1 MAMCPN
7 WKAGFVLALIPVLS
21 LQLAA
26 TAQGSPAGSL
36 TSREARQLEHS
47 GKTAADHLRLADYY
61 RLRARKSEQKLA
73 DAREQMKQSG
83 SLAYSTKVP
92 NSYTMARNNADR
104 YSADLEKYSKL
115 VAQHESAAKSL
126 DAGGTL
132 IR

>member
-1 MAMCPN
+1 MCPN
-7 WKAGFVLALIPVLS
+7 WKAGFVLALIPVLF

-26 TAQGSPAGSL
+26 AAQNIPAGPL
-36 TSREARQLEHS
+36 TSKEARQLECS
-47 GKTAADHLRLADYY
+47 AKTAADHVRLADYY
-61 RLRARKSEQKLA
+61 RLQARKNEQKLA
-73 DAREQMKQSG
+73 DAREQMRRAG
-83 SLAYSTKVP
+83 LAEYSTKVP

-104 YSADLEKYSKL
+104 YSADSEKYSKL